1 MVDILVQGGDA
12 EAAAKVMRA
21 AVREI
26 FETDPIQS
34 AATGPVPGTR
44 GLAELGLIILAI
56 PPGVVY
62 AKKMIDDFRLR
73 ERWRR
78 LIARAEQEENATGAR
93 LLIDP
98 GDGKPIPL
106 HQANA
111 DKIREALA
119 AFQERYS
126 KS

>member
-1 MVDILVQGGDA
+1 MIQGGDA
-12 EAAAKVMRA
+12 EAAARAMHA

-26 FETDPIQS
+26 FDTDLIQS
-34 AATGPVPGTR
+34 VRGGERPGTR
-44 GLAELGLIILAI
+44 SPELVALVLTIPTAIIATADLIAR
-56 PPGVVY
+56 
-62 AKKMIDDFRLR
+62 ARLG

-78 LIARAEQEENATGAR
+78 LIARAEKEEKATGAR

-106 HQANA
+106 HQANG

-119 AFQERYS
+119 ALERQHKNS
-126 KS
+126 

>member
-12 EAAAKVMRA
+12 KAAAQAMRA
-21 AVREI
+21 AVREV
-26 FETDPIQS
+26 FGTDPIQS
-34 AATGPVPGTR
+34 ATTNAMPGTR
-44 GLAELGLIILAI
+44 TLAELGLIILAI

-62 AKKMIDDFRLR
+62 AKKMVDDLHLR

-78 LIARAEQEENATGAR
+78 LIARAEQEEKATGAR
-93 LLIDP
+93 LMIDP

-106 HQANA
+106 HKANR
-111 DKIREALA
+111 DKIREALDA
-119 AFQERYS
+119 LQEKYP

>member
-12 EAAAKVMRA
+12 ASAAATMCA

-26 FETDPIQS
+26 FEADPIQS
-34 AATGPVPGTR
+34 TISNAVSGRR

-62 AKKMIDDFRLR
+62 AKKMVDDFRLR

-78 LIARAEQEENATGAR
+78 LIDRAEQEEKATGAR
-93 LLIDP
+93 VLIDP

-106 HQANA
+106 HKANG
-111 DKIREALA
+111 DKIREALT
-119 AFQERYS
+119 AFQEKYS